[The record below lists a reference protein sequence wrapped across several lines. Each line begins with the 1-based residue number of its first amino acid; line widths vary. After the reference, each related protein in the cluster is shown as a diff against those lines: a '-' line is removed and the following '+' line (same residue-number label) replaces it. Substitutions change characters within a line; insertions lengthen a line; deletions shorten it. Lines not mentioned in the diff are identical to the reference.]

1 MIFSDTVQLSFRNLR
16 EAKLRTTLT
25 TLGVSIGIASLVSMV
40 SLGVGLQE
48 QTVGRFL
55 KSGMFDSIS
64 VFSRQPGMGFNFG
77 PARRARPG
85 NKANASR
92 PPEKPAPALGNEA
105 LQKLAAI
112 GNVKE
117 VYPTLRVPME
127 IKYGEFSEFTSAL
140 GIPLSAR
147 GEGVFQKIAYG
158 SFFSSDLEDT
168 CMLSLDLASRIPDKD
183 PKDMIGKEVTLG
195 YAAANSQQI
204 VIPSDL
210 FGGISLQRVEK
221 RYRIVGIVDREPG
234 PNFGGGLFS
243 AIMIPLRKARE
254 IGGTDFTNPQA
265 FLRQLSQKPSFASV
279 TVRVKR
285 PQDTDE
291 VEKKIKEMGF
301 NAFSV
306 NDALQGA
313 KRAFIVLDIILG
325 VIGSIALAVA
335 SLGIVNTMV
344 MSILERTRE
353 IGVMKAIGGS
363 DGDIRRIF
371 LVESSIIGLLGGV
384 VGIFLGWLV
393 GKIIN
398 FGANIY
404 IQRQGGTAGELFF
417 IPWWLVGC
425 GIGFAILVSLVAG
438 SYPAARAA
446 RVDPIKAL
454 RHD

>member
-16 EAKLRTTLT
+16 EAKLRTALT
-25 TLGVSIGIASLVSMV
+25 TLGVSIGIASLISMV

-55 KSGMFDSIS
+55 KSGVFDSIS
-64 VFSRQPGMGFNFG
+64 VFSRLPGIGFNLG
-77 PARRARPG
+77 PARRRAPG
-85 NKANASR
+85 NRVDVSR
-92 PPEKPAPALGNEA
+92 PPEKPSPPLDDDA

-112 GNVKE
+112 RDVKE
-117 VYPTLRVPME
+117 VYPTFRVPME
-127 IKYGEFSEFTSAL
+127 IKFGEFSEFSAAL
-140 GIPLSAR
+140 GVPMSGR
-147 GEGVFQKIAYG
+147 GEGVFQKISYG
-158 SFFSSDLEDT
+158 SFFNNDAEDA
-168 CMLSLDLASRIPDKD
+168 CMLSLDLAGRITDKD
-183 PKDMIGKEVTLG
+183 PKDLVGKEVTLG
-195 YAAANSQQI
+195 YAAANSQHAAPWTQ
-204 VIPSDL
+204 

-234 PNFGGGLFS
+234 PTIGPGLFS
-243 AIMIPLRKARE
+243 PIMIPMRKARE
-254 IGGTDFTNPQA
+254 MGGADLTNPQA
-265 FLRQLSQKPSFASV
+265 FLRQLSQKPSYVSL
-279 TVRVKR
+279 TVKVRR

-291 VEKKIKEMGF
+291 VEKKIKELGF
-301 NAFSV
+301 NAFSI

-313 KRAFIVLDIILG
+313 KRAFIILDIILG

-363 DGDIRRIF
+363 DGDVRRIF

-404 IQRQGGTAGELFF
+404 IERQGGTAGQLF
-417 IPWWLVGC
+417 
-425 GIGFAILVSLVAG
+425 
-438 SYPAARAA
+438 
-446 RVDPIKAL
+446 
-454 RHD
+454 